1 MGRPSDNTAQH
12 APQRLEAVTP
22 AEKVI
27 LLYLSHGPTIT
38 DLARMYDV
46 SRYTMRD
53 RVRTIQVKLAA
64 KNAAHAVAIA
74 LRHGLID

>member
-1 MGRPSDNTAQH
+1 MGTLSGKWAVYAHRRP
-12 APQRLEAVTP
+12 EAITD
-22 AEKVI
+22 AERQL
-27 LLYLSHGPTIT
+27 LLYLSHGPTVS

-53 RVRTIQVKLAA
+53 RVRVIQVKLAA
-64 KNAAHAVAIA
+64 KNPAHAVAIA